1 MSRLCGGMYV
11 TSRPPNEIVPEV
23 GRMKPPRMPSSVV
36 LPEPDGPSS
45 ETNSPAPTLRE
56 TSSRA
61 RTAPYALLADLI
73 STLSA
78 RLSNDQPRLVPC
90 NGVPHCA
97 P

>member
-1 MSRLCGGMYV
+1 MSRLCGGIQV
-11 TSRPPNEIVPEV
+11 TSRPPKWIEPDE
-23 GRMKPPRMPSSVV
+23 GRMKPPRIPSSVV
-36 LPEPDGPSS
+36 LPEPEGPSS
-45 ETNSPAPTLRE
+45 ETNSPAPTLRD

-78 RLSNDQPRLVPC
+78 RLSNDRPRLVRC